1 MDGTG
6 TLQKTK
12 EIVLKALGDQDVQ
25 IYLFGSW
32 ARHEQKRS
40 SDIDIAIEGK
50 EDISASVRKV
60 REQLED
66 STIPFRF
73 DVVDMAFASEIL
85 KQRIRREGILWKKF
99 RNDSNSPRKL

>member
-12 EIVLKALGDQDVQ
+12 DIVLKALGDQDVQ

-32 ARHEQKRS
+32 ARHEQKKS

-50 EDISASVRKV
+50 VDISALVRNV

-73 DVVDMAFASEIL
+73 DVVDMGFASEIL

-99 RNDSNSPRKL
+99 RNDSNSPKRL

>member
-6 TLQKTK
+6 TLQKAK
-12 EIVLKALGDQDVQ
+12 KIVLEAFTHQDVQ

-32 ARHEQKRS
+32 ARYEQKRS

-50 EDISASVRKV
+50 TDISASVRKV
-60 REQLED
+60 REQLEE

-73 DVVDMAFASEIL
+73 DVVDMAFASENL
-85 KQRIRREGILWKKF
+85 KQRIRKEGILWKKF
-99 RNDSNSPRKL
+99 KNDSNLPKRL